1 MLEHLLQTPPLPLPY
16 WATLGK
22 CLISSINDLLTKQ
35 ESWRCSDFPP
45 GKEGPWQVLKVLKP
59 STFEGRFGE
68 ETVIQAGKLNYGV
81 INPQKIA
88 IFSLLPYT
96 LPSH

>member
-1 MLEHLLQTPPLPLPY
+1 MLEHLLQILALPLPY

-22 CLISSINDLLTKQ
+22 CLISTINDLLTKQ

-45 GKEGPWQVLKVLKP
+45 GREEPWQVLKVLKP
-59 STFEGRFGE
+59 STFEGCLGG
-68 ETVIQAGKLNYGV
+68 ETVIQAGKLNYVV
-81 INPQKIA
+81 INPQKMA
-88 IFSLLPYT
+88 IFSLVPYT